1 MKDQHALSSR
11 SSYYIIQREKLSK
24 TIIFSFGGVLSI
36 GALAFL
42 GFHRMKQR

>member
-11 SSYYIIQREKLSK
+11 SSYSIIQREKLSK
-24 TIIFSFGGVLSI
+24 TIIFSFGAVLSL
-36 GALAFL
+36 GTLAFL